1 MHDNRLTKL
10 RREQVKP
17 QTKQSKILKKK
28 LAKVALNS
36 VKELRTSQETS
47 KKLQINY
54 SRIKNY
60 RYLFTLLNTI
70 KKRYNYERR
79 ILNKI

>member
-1 MHDNRLTKL
+1 MHDNRQTKL
-10 RREQVKP
+10 RREQIKP

-28 LAKVALNS
+28 LAKVAQNS

-54 SRIKNY
+54 S
-60 RYLFTLLNTI
+60 
-70 KKRYNYERR
+70 
-79 ILNKI
+79 